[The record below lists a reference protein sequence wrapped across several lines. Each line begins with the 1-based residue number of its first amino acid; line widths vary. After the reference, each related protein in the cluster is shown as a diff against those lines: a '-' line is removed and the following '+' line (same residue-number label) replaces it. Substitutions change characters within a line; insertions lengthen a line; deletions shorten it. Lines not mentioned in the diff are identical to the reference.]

1 MNDSALARF
10 LGGSP
15 AAVAVRLVVISFIVG
30 ALLVMWGFEPG
41 DIVDGTVQLFRRLA
55 DFALTDFHQFGR
67 VLLTGAIVVVPIWFI
82 AACSTPAG
90 RAERLSLFQLFAAA
104 WSCAAAPTSALSCS
118 TRRSLR
124 AFVRPPRISPINRGP
139 R

>member
-1 MNDSALARF
+1 MFKGLEVRRDVPMNDSALARF

-82 AACSTPAG
+82 A
-90 RAERLSLFQLFAAA
+90 RLLGA
-104 WSCAAAPTSALSCS
+104 
-118 TRRSLR
+118 RR
-124 AFVRPPRISPINRGP
+124 PR
-139 R
+139 